1 MRSSGRD
8 PDMKNSFDIYNQ
20 ERLREMQA
28 EMARQAILR
37 LRKEKNE
44 KDREDLKE
52 NKEILSANF
61 TK

>member
-1 MRSSGRD
+1 
-8 PDMKNSFDIYNQ
+8 MKNSFDIYNQ

-28 EMARQAILR
+28 EMTRQARLR